1 MRYIELKTGGKTYT
15 NPYEINKI
23 LYQGNFFWLIDSE
36 IEGASIEIL
45 NNTIIWKQGNF
56 YSGDWEYGIFQ
67 NGKFYGN
74 WLNGIWENG
83 VFEGKWHSGINLK
96 EDIKN

>member
-1 MRYIELKTGGKTYT
+1 MRYVELKIGDKVYT
-15 NPYEINKI
+15 NSQEINKI
-23 LYQGNFFWLIDSE
+23 LNNASFFWLIDSE
-36 IEGASIEIL
+36 IESAKIEIFK
-45 NNTIIWKQGNF
+45 NTLIWKEGNF
-56 YSGDWEYGIFQ
+56 YSGDWQFGIFK

-83 VFEGKWHSGINLK
+83 LFEGKWHSGINLT